1 MEHIDIEMGQL
12 LLNNWET
19 VEKSYQLAYQ
29 MDDDFWDKIYEEF
42 SDWYEK
48 IQEKTAVWSRNC
60 NKENDSPA
68 IWFELENKSTKNY
81 DTEAGYLVIS
91 VLSGLARYDD
101 GKVAQYGICF
111 GFNRNFF
118 ALDAKNSKRFME
130 EQFKKYPELEKAGFQ
145 YVADGKENRI
155 IFLPV
160 ELELAK
166 LVAEYPDY
174 DEAFQPLYDA
184 CQAVEQHLEIFK
196 KIAAELMEK
205 YWKE

>member
-1 MEHIDIEMGQL
+1 MEHIDTEMGQL

-29 MDDDFWDKIYEEF
+29 LDDDFWDKIYKEF
-42 SDWYEK
+42 SDWYK
-48 IQEKTAVWSRNC
+48 NIQERTAVWSRNC
-60 NKENDSPA
+60 NKENDNPA
-68 IWFELENKSTKNY
+68 IWFELRDKSVKNY
-81 DTEAGYLVIS
+81 DVEAGYLVIS
-91 VLSGLARYDD
+91 VFSGLAHYD
-101 GKVAQYGICF
+101 GEIAQFGICF
-111 GFNRNFF
+111 GFTRKFF
-118 ALDAKNSKRFME
+118 TFNPKNAKTFME
-130 EQFKKYPELEKAGFQ
+130 EQFKKYPELENLGFQ
-145 YVADGKENRI
+145 YFADGTENTI

-184 CQAVEQHLEIFK
+184 CQKVEQHLEIFK
-196 KIAAELMEK
+196 KIAAEFMEK